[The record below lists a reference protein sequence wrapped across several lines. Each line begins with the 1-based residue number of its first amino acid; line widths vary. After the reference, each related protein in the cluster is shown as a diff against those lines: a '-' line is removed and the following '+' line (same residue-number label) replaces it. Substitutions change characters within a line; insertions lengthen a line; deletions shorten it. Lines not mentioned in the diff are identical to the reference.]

1 MYHAIQELLREKP
14 QALVLDAGDTYQG
27 TYWYTLLKWN
37 ITQKFINMI
46 PNDVHVSN
54 YFILFSI
61 FFKFVSVSVTQ
72 NLDDRWCGLDLKV

>member
-72 NLDDRWCGLDLKV
+72 NLDGGMD

>member
-61 FFKFVSVSVTQ
+61 FFNLSVFLS
-72 NLDDRWCGLDLKV
+72 LRI